1 MAPSRRALLRSTGLA
16 VVGLGGCATGYDL
29 RPRLDAEECPDS
41 PRMPDANPHPD
52 GADLP
57 SVPDPPA
64 ELDEASAVA
73 YAEAFELAREW
84 RATTATY
91 DAPVT
96 KVRIEA
102 TTEASRV
109 DDEAVLV
116 ELPTVTPSGRVA
128 FDGNVDDPGHF
139 DGWRYSASYLVTT
152 EAVWRAESERGSEY
166 PPPPDPVDDGRVV
179 VCFEPPRQS
188 LGSRAGYWRP

>member
-1 MAPSRRALLRSTGLA
+1 
-16 VVGLGGCATGYDL
+16 
-29 RPRLDAEECPDS
+29 
-41 PRMPDANPHPD
+41 MPDADPHPD

-64 ELDEASAVA
+64 LDEASAVA

-96 KVRIEA
+96 KVRTEA
-102 TTEASRV
+102 TTRASRV
-109 DDEAVLV
+109 DDQAVLV
-116 ELPTVTPSGRVA
+116 ELPTVTPSGRVGSE
-128 FDGNVDDPGHF
+128 GNVGDPVHF

-152 EAVWRAESERGSEY
+152 EAVWMTAGSSFVSSRPARA
-166 PPPPDPVDDGRVV
+166 
-179 VCFEPPRQS
+179 
-188 LGSRAGYWRP
+188 

>member
-1 MAPSRRALLRSTGLA
+1 MAPSRRVLLRSAGLVLA
-16 VVGLGGCATGYDL
+16 GLGGCAAGYE
-29 RPRLDAEECPDS
+29 PPPHPEPEECPDS
-41 PRMPDANPHPD
+41 PRMPDADPHPD

-57 SVPDPPA
+57 PVPDPPA

-91 DAPVT
+91 DGPVT
-96 KVRIEA
+96 KVRTEA
-102 TTEASRV
+102 TARASRV
-109 DDEAVLV
+109 DDETVLV
-116 ELPTVTPSGRVA
+116 ELPAVTPSGRVA
-128 FDGNVDDPGHF
+128 FEGNVDESGHF

-179 VCFEPPRQS
+179 VCFESPRQS
-188 LGSRAGYWRP
+188 LGSRADY

>member
-1 MAPSRRALLRSTGLA
+1 MAPSRRVLLRSTGLVLA
-16 VVGLGGCATGYDL
+16 GLGGCAAGYEPPL
-29 RPRLDAEECPDS
+29 RLEPEECPDS
-41 PRMPDANPHPD
+41 PRMPDADPHPD

-57 SVPDPPA
+57 PVPDPPA
-64 ELDEASAVA
+64 ELGEASAIA

-96 KVRIEA
+96 KVRTEA
-102 TTEASRV
+102 TTRASRV

-116 ELPTVTPSGRVA
+116 ELPTVTPSGRLA
-128 FDGNVDDPGHF
+128 SEGHF

-166 PPPPDPVDDGRVV
+166 PPAPDPVDDGRVV

-188 LGSRAGYWRP
+188 LGSRAGY